1 MREPRSPNAGY
12 PQLMRPWFGLT
23 WRKSKE
29 FPEDRQMSMQA
40 PDDFSNGLRTIERA
54 IMDGVEAA
62 GGIAA
67 AEFSW
72 SRGPASMRR
81 PETVRLHLRIG
92 SRAVVGKFSR
102 EEIEDSSDCVSGV
115 EAIWTVERI
124 VSELNRLLR
133 KAVLP
138 DHFLKPD
145 DPALKQPAP
154 STGK

>member
-1 MREPRSPNAGY
+1 MG
-12 PQLMRPWFGLT
+12 
-23 WRKSKE
+23 
-29 FPEDRQMSMQA
+29 MQA

-54 IMDGVEAA
+54 IMDGVKAA

-124 VSELNRLLR
+124 VSEVNRLLR
-133 KAVLP
+133 KAALP
-138 DHFLKPD
+138 DHFLKPG
-145 DPALKQPAP
+145 DPVLKQPAS